1 MQRRACQEEPS
12 AVGGCQVSAN
22 PEAWGRSHRSF
33 LGDASCLA
41 QGLRPFQSLTAGLE
55 TSFFRHQHFD
65 EPRGVVHA
73 VTADKVKLKPR
84 EFGGK
89 LPKPQSLKVTGA
101 SDIKF
106 NMILFDPMYPKILSF
121 QHIINI
127 KMLAMVSIFPF

>member
-1 MQRRACQEEPS
+1 MVVR
-12 AVGGCQVSAN
+12 QV
-22 PEAWGRSHRSF
+22 
-33 LGDASCLA
+33 LI
-41 QGLRPFQSLTAGLE
+41 LRPGKDLTGPSWAKLPVWHRGPDPSKASLAAWLE

-65 EPRGVVHA
+65 DPRGAVHA
-73 VTADKVKLKPR
+73 VTADKVKSKPR
-84 EFGGK
+84 ECGGK

-127 KMLAMVSIFPF
+127 KMLAAASILPF